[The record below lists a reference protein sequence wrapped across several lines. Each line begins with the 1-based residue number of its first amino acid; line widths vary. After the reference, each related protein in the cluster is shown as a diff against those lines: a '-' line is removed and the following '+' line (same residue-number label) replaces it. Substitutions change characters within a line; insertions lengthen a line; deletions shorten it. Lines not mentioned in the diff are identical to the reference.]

1 MRRHSRVHSQ
11 RRSLVQIVV
20 AAFGICI
27 ETAGFFSRRAFYQG
41 SPRIL
46 EQVYID
52 SGLLTERFHYGNLN
66 VESAA
71 DIRKAIQRSASP

>member
-27 ETAGFFSRRAFYQG
+27 ETAGFFFESRVLPSFAQNF
-41 SPRIL
+41 
-46 EQVYID
+46 
-52 SGLLTERFHYGNLN
+52 
-66 VESAA
+66 
-71 DIRKAIQRSASP
+71 